1 MKSIENKTSLILD
14 LFFCLVFMPIL
25 VILGPAHHWLTQWPL
40 FFILTCVYMYGC
52 YFTLLHINIPKLLI
66 DRRYKRIGGIIAVLV
81 ALNYV
86 LSLYPLPDMD
96 FVTPAL
102 SEYQTKVRNFGVSVS
117 LWLMFSLVMGY
128 SLSITFVKELY
139 EQLLL
144 RRKIEAQRDKAELA
158 VFKAQISPHF
168 MFNTL
173 NTLYSLVI
181 GTSQKAEDA
190 FIKFTEILKYTYVTI
205 ENEKVALDD
214 EVAYIQNYIDLQNIR
229 LNSHTRVDWRHD
241 IEDGKVM
248 IPPMIFLTFVENAF
262 KYGASTSRDC
272 MVEISLS
279 VHKGVLL
286 FETKNRLMKHADEF
300 RTEEPVGIE
309 NCRAR
314 LSALYPG
321 RFSLDTEEKDGV
333 YHVALRISLKR

>member
-102 SEYQTKVRNFGVSVS
+102 SEYQTRVRNFGVSVS

-144 RRKIEAQRDKAELA
+144 RRKIEAQREYPITWAQAAKNSGGEGFLTAFVLLSSLLYYMRRDETDIFADRNEGKVLVMDNPFAQTNAAHLLKPLMDMADKMNTQLICFSGLGGSSIYERFDNIYVLNLVASKLRGGMQYLRGEHLRGTEEELL
-158 VFKAQISPHF
+158 VSAQ
-168 MFNTL
+168 L
-173 NTLYSLVI
+173 EVI
-181 GTSQKAEDA
+181 GQ
-190 FIKFTEILKYTYVTI
+190 
-205 ENEKVALDD
+205 EKLV
-214 EVAYIQNYIDLQNIR
+214 
-229 LNSHTRVDWRHD
+229 
-241 IEDGKVM
+241 
-248 IPPMIFLTFVENAF
+248 F
-262 KYGASTSRDC
+262 
-272 MVEISLS
+272 
-279 VHKGVLL
+279 
-286 FETKNRLMKHADEF
+286 
-300 RTEEPVGIE
+300 
-309 NCRAR
+309 
-314 LSALYPG
+314 
-321 RFSLDTEEKDGV
+321 
-333 YHVALRISLKR
+333 

>member
-1 MKSIENKTSLILD
+1 
-14 LFFCLVFMPIL
+14 
-25 VILGPAHHWLTQWPL
+25 
-40 FFILTCVYMYGC
+40 MYGC

-168 MFNTL
+168 LFNTL
-173 NTLYSLVI
+173 NSLYSLVI
-181 GTSQKAEDA
+181 GTSEKA
-190 FIKFTEILKYTYVTI
+190 
-205 ENEKVALDD
+205 
-214 EVAYIQNYIDLQNIR
+214 R
-229 LNSHTRVDWRHD
+229 MRS
-241 IEDGKVM
+241 
-248 IPPMIFLTFVENAF
+248 
-262 KYGASTSRDC
+262 
-272 MVEISLS
+272 
-279 VHKGVLL
+279 
-286 FETKNRLMKHADEF
+286 
-300 RTEEPVGIE
+300 
-309 NCRAR
+309 
-314 LSALYPG
+314 
-321 RFSLDTEEKDGV
+321 
-333 YHVALRISLKR
+333 